1 MEKSN
6 KYEVV
11 LKIKYKESRHNQEFL
26 RRIMEEK
33 NYKTLFSKIIKLIS
47 VFEKDEEVISVDLHG
62 IYRAGKY

>member
-1 MEKSN
+1 MKGKRQRGKFNNLRLGHQEKRRKNKLEKSN

-33 NYKTLFSKIIKLIS
+33 KLQDFI
-47 VFEKDEEVISVDLHG
+47 FKDN
-62 IYRAGKY
+62 